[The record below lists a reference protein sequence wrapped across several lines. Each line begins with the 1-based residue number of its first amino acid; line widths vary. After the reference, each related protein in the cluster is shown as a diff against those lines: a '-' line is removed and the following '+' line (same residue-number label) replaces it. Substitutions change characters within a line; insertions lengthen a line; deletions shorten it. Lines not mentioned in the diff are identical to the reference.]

1 MRAMII
7 LRCSAL
13 AFDSLLLRPFCG
25 NQTDPIHT
33 KPANQS
39 QSGTDSEHTIMSAMA
54 YLLVKSVYVI
64 SLYLYFSRICR

>member
-7 LRCSAL
+7 LRCFAI
-13 AFDSLLLRPFCG
+13 AFASLLTYAPRSVE
-25 NQTDPIHT
+25 I
-33 KPANQS
+33 KPTNRS